1 VIWRSGDWAIENRFE
16 GWVVSS
22 QPEQLRD
29 RTKAFALRVIRLY
42 RSLPYKTDTQVI
54 GKQLLR
60 CGTSVAAN
68 YRAVCR
74 ARSKAEFVARM
85 GIVVEEADEAILWL
99 ELMTESGVVS
109 LTKTEAL
116 LKEANEL
123 TAIFA
128 ASQRTARNAA

>member
-1 VIWRSGDWAIENRFE
+1 M
-16 GWVVSS
+16 SS

-29 RTKAFALRVIRLY
+29 RTKAFALRVLRLY
-42 RSLPYKTDTQVI
+42 RSLPYKTDTQVL
-54 GKQLLR
+54 GKQLLC

-74 ARSKAEFVARM
+74 ARSKAEFIAKM
-85 GIVVEEADEAILWL
+85 GVVVEEADEAILWL
-99 ELMTESGVVS
+99 EPMTESGIVS
-109 LTKTEAL
+109 QAKTEAL

>member
-1 VIWRSGDWAIENRFE
+1 M
-16 GWVVSS
+16 VVSS

-42 RSLPYKTDTQVI
+42 RSLPYKTDTQVL

-74 ARSKAEFVARM
+74 ARSKAEFIARM

-99 ELMTESGVVS
+99 ELMGESGIVS
-109 LTKTEAL
+109 REKTKGLLVEAR
-116 LKEANEL
+116 EL
-123 TAIFA
+123 TAIFT
-128 ASQRTARNAA
+128 ASQQTARNAA

>member
-1 VIWRSGDWAIENRFE
+1 MVR
-16 GWVVSS
+16 S

-29 RTKAFALRVIRLY
+29 RTKAFALRIVRLY
-42 RSLPYKTDTQVI
+42 RSLPHSTDTQVL

-60 CGTSVAAN
+60 CSTSVAAN

-74 ARSKAEFVARM
+74 ARSKAEFVAKI
-85 GIVVEEADEAILWL
+85 GVVVEEADEAILWL
-99 ELMTESGVVS
+99 ELMTESGIVP

-128 ASQRTARNAA
+128 ASQRTARSAV

>member
-1 VIWRSGDWAIENRFE
+1 
-16 GWVVSS
+16 VSS

-42 RSLPYKTDTQVI
+42 RSLPYKTDAQVM

-74 ARSKAEFVARM
+74 ARPKAEFVAKI
-85 GIVVEEADEAILWL
+85 GIVVKEADEVILWL
-99 ELMTESGVVS
+99 ELMTESGIVP
-109 LTKTEAL
+109 LAKTEDL

-123 TAIFA
+123 AAIFA
-128 ASQRTARNAA
+128 ASQRTARHAA